1 MAQQNETCTPTAA
14 LHLDTVSPDPT
25 PHRTPDDLSIFS
37 APALEVVFQW
47 WLESNR
53 RWTERNGS
61 KALTLPPVVRREA
74 Q

>member
-1 MAQQNETCTPTAA
+1 MAQQNDTCTPTAA
-14 LHLDTVSPDPT
+14 LGAASGPVTPSPGG
-25 PHRTPDDLSIFS
+25 TPDDLSIFS

-53 RWTERNGS
+53 RWTERNGP

-74 Q
+74 P